1 MVGLREKK
9 RITFPE
15 MMIVENII
23 PQKMTI
29 KLSFA
34 LVDNHMPQNNIFN
47 YHPLRECNIY
57 MLYCEM
63 CNILCNDLC
72 K

>member
-15 MMIVENII
+15 MMIVENSI

-47 YHPLRECNIY
+47 YHPLRG
-57 MLYCEM
+57 M
-63 CNILCNDLC
+63 
-72 K
+72 